1 MFLMKVASILMFLNF
16 DGQSRA
22 SSLSLGESASRRR
35 GGRPALRIRVG
46 EDQPLGWGNWG
57 VPAAGQDQNL
67 IREGSAGQDDRDLE
81 EASGSGDGGGVDD
94 EDLVGLLTLSAGA
107 PHSSSISPPVVERQ
121 ERKLDGETVVEAK
134 DWSEEYEY
142 DSDNYIEVD
151 DDGDVNY
158 DTVKTLLPKLI
169 TESQLV
175 LVTEGSEI
183 VLPCQVG
190 QSRVGNA
197 LENVTGRLVGRFQN
211 NLESRWQLLSYRR
224 LCYGSTGDQILG
236 KVLCLIWQQR

>member
-1 MFLMKVASILMFLNF
+1 MKVASILMFLNF
-16 DGQSRA
+16 DGQ
-22 SSLSLGESASRRR
+22 SLSLGESASRRR
-35 GGRPALRIRVG
+35 GGRPAVG

-57 VPAAGQDQNL
+57 VPAGQYQNL

-81 EASGSGDGGGVDD
+81 EVSGSGDGGGVDD
-94 EDLVGLLTLSAGA
+94 EDLVGLMTLSAGVELPA

-158 DTVKTLLPKLI
+158 DTVKTSLPKLI

-197 LENVTGRLVGRFQN
+197 LKNVTG
-211 NLESRWQLLSYRR
+211 
-224 LCYGSTGDQILG
+224 
-236 KVLCLIWQQR
+236 

>member
-1 MFLMKVASILMFLNF
+1 MKVASILMFLNF

-22 SSLSLGESASRRR
+22 SSVSLGESISRRR

-46 EDQPLGWGNWG
+46 EDQALGWGNWG
-57 VPAAGQDQNL
+57 VPAGQYQNL

-81 EASGSGDGGGVDD
+81 EVSGSGGGGGVDD
-94 EDLVGLLTLSAGA
+94 EDLVGLLTLSAGVELPA

-121 ERKLDGETVVEAK
+121 ERKLETVVEVK

-158 DTVKTLLPKLI
+158 DTVKTSLPKLI
-169 TESQLV
+169 TESQLL

-197 LENVTGRLVGRFQN
+197 LKNVTG
-211 NLESRWQLLSYRR
+211 
-224 LCYGSTGDQILG
+224 
-236 KVLCLIWQQR
+236 